1 MSEDRRLISPA
12 EKGEWIWKT
21 VSDLLARIRPQIFL
35 ILLSLTVI
43 TLAAL
48 YLLFRIDDSSTP
60 KIVAAAAAITGSI
73 QGIVMLGP
81 KLLEAE

>member
-1 MSEDRRLISPA
+1 M
-12 EKGEWIWKT
+12 
-21 VSDLLARIRPQIFL
+21 SDLLARIRPQIFL

-43 TLAAL
+43 ALSAL
-48 YLLFRIDDSSTP
+48 YVLFQIDDISTP
-60 KIVAAAAAITGSI
+60 KIVAVGGAITGSI